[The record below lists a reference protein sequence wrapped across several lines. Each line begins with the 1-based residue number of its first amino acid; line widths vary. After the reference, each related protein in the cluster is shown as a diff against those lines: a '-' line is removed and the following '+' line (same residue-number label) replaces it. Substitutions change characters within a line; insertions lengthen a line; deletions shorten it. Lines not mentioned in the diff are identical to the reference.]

1 MSQDNTEFTGTHC
14 VVIPND
20 AFDPDTVFYDEL
32 NVKAKRMKP
41 DLDVPGMEDESLFDR
56 VARTLDNS
64 EVEWENDDTIAIE
77 RDFTIDGLESSMFGR
92 IRNYL
97 KGLKP

>member
-14 VVIPND
+14 VILPTE
-20 AFDPDTVFYDEL
+20 AFDPDDVFYDEL
-32 NVKAKRMKP
+32 EVKAKRMKP
-41 DLDVPGMEDESLFDR
+41 DLDIPGMEDESLFDR
-56 VARTLDNS
+56 VARRLDNS
-64 EVEWENDDTIAIE
+64 GVEWENDNTIAIE